1 MYTRWLA
8 LYLPIFDPDKR
19 LTGTDSAKLYA
30 FESASVL
37 TIMETGDA
45 GSIAGADAAGWVVA
59 ITASDSGVIA
69 DESYSTAEP
78 RFTYDPIDTGLIAV
92 AELAQVVKTQ
102 VLDQWTA
109 APAGGTGWST
119 TNERQNI

>member
-8 LYLPIFDPDKR
+8 LYLPTFEPDKR
-19 LTGTDSAKLYA
+19 LTVADSIKLTA
-30 FESASVL
+30 LESAAVL
-37 TIMETGDA
+37 TIMSTADA
-45 GSIAGADAAGWVVA
+45 GSIAGADAGGWVVA
-59 ITASDSGVIA
+59 ITASDAGTIIE
-69 DESYSTAEP
+69 ESYGTAEP
-78 RFTYDPIDTGLIAV
+78 RFTYESVDICAIYA
-92 AELAQVVKTQ
+92 AESAQIVKTQ

>member
-8 LYLPIFDPDKR
+8 LYLPTFEPDKR
-19 LTGTDSAKLYA
+19 LTAADSIKLTVL
-30 FESASVL
+30 ESAAVL
-37 TIMETGDA
+37 TIMSTADA
-45 GSIAGADAAGWVVA
+45 GSIAGADAGGWVVA

-69 DESYSTAEP
+69 DESYGTAEP